1 MDLFSHLEKLL
12 ISHTLKLQQ
21 DGIWVSVQTEYSK
34 TAQSTLLFKDF
45 PKQETDSTIHTSLDV
60 SEMTCGYT
68 KEDKMQ
74 VSSCVYFVIDSPG
87 KYCMPNESQ

>member
-1 MDLFSHLEKLL
+1 MDLFCHVGKQP
-12 ISHTLKLQQ
+12 ISHSPKLEEHR
-21 DGIWVSVQTEYSK
+21 IWVSVQTEYSK